1 MATGDIDFGSIPDP
15 VRAPSSRPLHAP
27 PPAAPPSVPHE
38 PSLTRAESARRRWI
52 AALAGVLWIA
62 SIVAFGLGL
71 RPDLLRPEVL
81 VQLSLWTLAVPL
93 GLSVALRP
101 RASGWP
107 PGVIALRVALVALAL
122 VFVGLALWPVP
133 GAPAPLTAGSV
144 GVCLSFALVL
154 AVPPLVGAI
163 VVLHRAFLN
172 APALRGAI
180 VGAVCGLAG
189 SVGIHSHCPVVTT
202 GHVLLAHGL
211 PVLVLGVAGVF
222 FGIRRGRV

>member
-15 VRAPSSRPLHAP
+15 VREPSSRPLPAP
-27 PPAAPPSVPHE
+27 PPTPDE
-38 PSLTRAESARRRWI
+38 PSPTRDQSARRRAVAVLAAVIWI
-52 AALAGVLWIA
+52 AAV
-62 SIVAFGLGL
+62 VAFGLGF

-81 VQLSLWTLAVPL
+81 VQLSLWTIAVPL

-107 PGVIALRVALVALAL
+107 PGVIALRVALVGIAVA
-122 VFVGLALWPVP
+122 FVGLALWPVP
-133 GAPAPLTAGSV
+133 GVSAPLTAGSV
-144 GVCLSFALVL
+144 GVCLSLALVL
-154 AVPPLVGAI
+154 AVPPLAFAI
-163 VVLHRAFLN
+163 FVLHRAFLN
-172 APALRGAI
+172 APALRGAV

-211 PVLVLGVAGVF
+211 PVLVLGVAGAL